1 MVIQILVSPGT
12 GSQPEQFSWA
22 RSWAHPVPGQRTTT
36 SSARAEVSRKEKEG
50 HILDLD
56 HLVLPVFWGAY
67 LENNWVVGSFKY
79 FFKFHPET
87 WGFMIQFDKHIFYV
101 EISLLQLFRTIVKIS
116 SFTKISLKFNGWKDM
131 NRFWKT
137 WNSDLNAPL
146 VFVVF

>member
-1 MVIQILVSPGT
+1 
-12 GSQPEQFSWA
+12 
-22 RSWAHPVPGQRTTT
+22 
-36 SSARAEVSRKEKEG
+36 
-50 HILDLD
+50 
-56 HLVLPVFWGAY
+56 
-67 LENNWVVGSFKY
+67 
-79 FFKFHPET
+79 
-87 WGFMIQFDKHIFYV
+87 MIQFDKHIFYV